1 MATLDRI
8 STLQAELETLKQQRK
23 EDQRRAKIESQW
35 VNASKR
41 LPESEA
47 VRVLAWANDEMELAW
62 AKDGKFYAY
71 DGTFFLLEKDK
82 IEGVSHWMGKD
93 WLYTRDWPLYGPGI
107 KNWIR
112 YHWHRFTRGAS
123 SMAHDLRPGGWGNK
137 AQLDKKVIYYQN
149 ERTGEIR
156 MGAPEQFPVSQGF
169 QKVVCNNAH
178 EAEKWSDR
186 LRQYNLGKESRKD
199 EERAQIEGEAAKEIR
214 SNIHHLM
221 ANSHSK
227 YGKVFMEKYLQRMD
241 KAESRRKMT
250 REEYLH
256 SEGHERG
263 H

>member
-1 MATLDRI
+1 MATLDRL
-8 STLQAELETLKQQRK
+8 SQLQAELETLKQQRK
-23 EDQRRAKIESQW
+23 EEKRRAKIESQW

-41 LPESEA
+41 MPESEA

-71 DGTFFLLEKDK
+71 DGTFFLLEKDR
-82 IEGVSHWMGKD
+82 IDGVSHWMK
-93 WLYTRDWPLYGPGI
+93 RDWMYEKSYPLYGPGI
-107 KNWIR
+107 KNRLRYYWIR
-112 YHWHRFTRGAS
+112 FTQRAS
-123 SMAHDLRPGGWGNK
+123 DVAHDLRPKGWGQK
-137 AQLDKKVIYYQN
+137 AQMDTKIVYYHN
-149 ERTGEIR
+149 ARTGETR
-156 MGAPEQFPVSQGF
+156 MGAPEQFQAPKGF
-169 QKVVCNNAH
+169 EKITCANVF

-227 YGKVFMEKYLQRMD
+227 YGKAFMQRYLERMD